1 MGHVLW
7 VEMGVKKV
15 DVIDVPGR
23 NEHPVYVCRTVDDF
37 NDVVNWMI
45 ENEVKYLMVSTGYHG
60 YQFQVQSHHE
70 WFELKWM

>member
-1 MGHVLW
+1 
-7 VEMGVKKV
+7 
-15 DVIDVPGR
+15 
-23 NEHPVYVCRTVDDF
+23 VYVCRTLDDF

-45 ENEVKYLMVSTGYHG
+45 ENKVKYLMVSTGYHG